1 MNEGAILVVAA
12 RDCAHL
18 TERERTPWAEIA
30 LPLDWQ
36 FRPRAAV
43 EEDEA
48 WLQLIPY
55 VVLRDERGAVW
66 AYARRGGDG
75 RLLGRRSVGVGGHI
89 EESDRRPTLLDT
101 ARACARRELAEELRH
116 LDERVAHYDRQIETI
131 ATSHPQAQALMTIPG
146 LGAKGA
152 TAWVAAV
159 GEDPRLFKNGR
170 GLAAGLGLVP
180 RPHST
185 GGRDRLL
192 GISQRGEVY
201 LRQWLIHGA
210 RAVRRWMTPPAAG
223 RRG

>member
-18 TERERTPWAEIA
+18 TEREHTPWAEIA

-48 WLQLIPY
+48 WLQLISY
-55 VVLRDERGAVW
+55 VVLRDESGAVW

-101 ARACARRELAEELRH
+101 ARACARRELAEELAQPEAAR
-116 LDERVAHYDRQIETI
+116 LDPHPRGWIHERETAI
-131 ATSHPQAQALMTIPG
+131 
-146 LGAKGA
+146 
-152 TAWVAAV
+152 
-159 GEDPRLFKNGR
+159 GR
-170 GLAAGLGLVP
+170 VHLGLVFAARWTAP
-180 RPHST
+180 EPP
-185 GGRDRLL
+185 LPKP
-192 GISQRGEVY
+192 GES
-201 LRQWLIHGA
+201 LAAIGFLPPS
-210 RAVRRWMTPPAAG
+210 AVRADNRFEQWSQLAVG
-223 RRG
+223 LLSSRECES

>member
-18 TERERTPWAEIA
+18 TEREHTPWAEIA

-101 ARACARRELAEELRH
+101 ARACAQRELAEELAQPEAAR
-116 LDERVAHYDRQIETI
+116 LDPHPRGWIHERETAI
-131 ATSHPQAQALMTIPG
+131 
-146 LGAKGA
+146 
-152 TAWVAAV
+152 
-159 GEDPRLFKNGR
+159 GR
-170 GLAAGLGLVP
+170 VHLGLVFAAP
-180 RPHST
+180 WTAPEPP
-185 GGRDRLL
+185 LPKP
-192 GISQRGEVY
+192 GEP
-201 LRQWLIHGA
+201 LAAIGFL
-210 RAVRRWMTPPAAG
+210 PPATVRADDRFERWSRLAVELLSFG
-223 RRG
+223 ERES

>member
-18 TERERTPWAEIA
+18 TEREHTPWAEIA

-55 VVLRDERGAVW
+55 VVLRDESGAVW

-101 ARACARRELAEELRH
+101 ARACAQRELAEELAQPEAACIDPQPRGWIH
-116 LDERVAHYDRQIETI
+116 ERETAI
-131 ATSHPQAQALMTIPG
+131 
-146 LGAKGA
+146 
-152 TAWVAAV
+152 
-159 GEDPRLFKNGR
+159 GR
-170 GLAAGLGLVP
+170 VHLGLVFAARWTAP
-180 RPHST
+180 DPP
-185 GGRDRLL
+185 LPKP
-192 GISQRGEVY
+192 GEP
-201 LRQWLIHGA
+201 LAAIGFL
-210 RAVRRWMTPPAAG
+210 PPAAVRADDRFERWSQLAVRLLSFG
-223 RRG
+223 ERES

>member
-18 TERERTPWAEIA
+18 TEREHTPWAEIA

-101 ARACARRELAEELRH
+101 ARACAQRELAEELAQPEAAR
-116 LDERVAHYDRQIETI
+116 LDPHPRGWIHERETAI
-131 ATSHPQAQALMTIPG
+131 
-146 LGAKGA
+146 
-152 TAWVAAV
+152 
-159 GEDPRLFKNGR
+159 GR
-170 GLAAGLGLVP
+170 VHLGLVFAAP
-180 RPHST
+180 WTAPEPP
-185 GGRDRLL
+185 LPKP
-192 GISQRGEVY
+192 GES
-201 LRQWLIHGA
+201 LAAIGFL
-210 RAVRRWMTPPAAG
+210 PPAAVRADNRFERWSQLAVG
-223 RRG
+223 LLSSRECES